1 MISEIHLYI
10 EFIVAEAKLSI
21 SLCGGRTPERH
32 LPDKGKGHWF
42 DSATLLILKQK
53 CQIICYNFIIRGKE
67 IYMKKYKTDFTKKE
81 LHKAL
86 HAKDSEATAIIEDE
100 NKWAAFKTKF
110 DVFMK
115 KAEKIPIL
123 GGMIDD
129 IACMVSLVDSY
140 IKKEYSDIPVGTII
154 SIVAALIYL
163 LSPIDLIPDFVPVV
177 GYLDDAAIVFFVLN
191 FGVDKDLEKYRKW
204 NEDKRKKALGKFEQI
219 FAEEI
224 RDIIKERFLS
234 AVILCEG
241 KTIKL
246 LITEN
251 QNNNIPV
258 ECIIKEVN
266 VPLKLLGEFSVE
278 DNDQMIELLNEMI
291 VLNCIKWINDTEKRV
306 YLEYDFE
313 DKWDDY
319 IIMEVD

>member
-1 MISEIHLYI
+1 
-10 EFIVAEAKLSI
+10 
-21 SLCGGRTPERH
+21 
-32 LPDKGKGHWF
+32 
-42 DSATLLILKQK
+42 
-53 CQIICYNFIIRGKE
+53 
-67 IYMKKYKTDFTKKE
+67 MKKYKTDFTKEE

-86 HAKDSEATAIIEDE
+86 HSKDSEATAIIEDE

-110 DVFMK
+110 NVFMK

-129 IACMVSLVDSY
+129 ITCMVSLVDSY
-140 IKKEYSDIPVGTII
+140 IRKEYRDIPAGTII

-177 GYLDDAAIVFFVLN
+177 GYLDDAAVVFFILN
-191 FGVDKDLEKYRKW
+191 FGVDNDLEKYTKW
-204 NEDKRKKALGKFEQI
+204 NEEKRNKALGNFEQI

-278 DNDQMIELLNEMI
+278 DNNQMIEILNDI
-291 VLNCIKWINDTEKRV
+291 IGLNSINWIDDTEKRV
-306 YLEYDFE
+306 YVEYDFD

-319 IIMEVD
+319 IIMGVD

>member
-1 MISEIHLYI
+1 
-10 EFIVAEAKLSI
+10 
-21 SLCGGRTPERH
+21 
-32 LPDKGKGHWF
+32 
-42 DSATLLILKQK
+42 
-53 CQIICYNFIIRGKE
+53 
-67 IYMKKYKTDFTKKE
+67 MKKYKTDFTKEE

-86 HAKDSEATAIIEDE
+86 HSKNSEATAIIEDE

-110 DVFMK
+110 NAFMK

-154 SIVAALIYL
+154 SIVATLIYL
-163 LSPIDLIPDFVPVV
+163 LSPIDLIPDLVPVV

-224 RDIIKERFLS
+224 GDIIGESFLS

-241 KTIKL
+241 KIIKL

-251 QNNNIPV
+251 QNSNILI

-266 VPLKLLGEFSVE
+266 VPRKLLGEFSVE